1 MLDLV
6 EGNKVVVG
14 LAASTMGIAK
24 GACDY
29 INMEGMHTIYAVA
42 TFKGTSGPVLT
53 PLVAEDYTGTS
64 SSSGE
69 AIVWTNYDTTT
80 LDRWTKSTALF
91 ATLEDGNEGA
101 AILRFDPASA
111 ASTNKYFAI
120 HRSSCV
126 GPLSVTYIAQPRYA
140 GYQQTIATTS
150 ST

>member
-1 MLDLV
+1 MFDLV
-6 EGNKVVVG
+6 EGSKVVVG

-24 GACDY
+24 GNCDW
-29 INMEGMHTIYAVA
+29 INMENMHTIWTVV
-42 TFKGTSGPVLT
+42 TFKGTSGPVIT
-53 PLVAEDYTGTS
+53 PMVAEDYTGTS

-69 AIVWTNYDTTT
+69 ATVWTNYDTTT

-91 ATLEDGNEGA
+91 ATLEDGNQCA

-111 ASTNKYFAI
+111 ASTNKFFSV

-126 GPLSVTYIAQPRYA
+126 GPLSVTYIAQPRYG
-140 GYQQTIATTS
+140 GYQQFIATTS